1 MERYI
6 IGKKVEDIETPAL
19 LLDLDK
25 MEYNL
30 NKMANFVKEK
40 KTLIRPHFKTHK
52 SPFLAHKQIEA
63 GAIGITCQK
72 LSEAEVLAK
81 SGIKDIL
88 ITNEIVG
95 KQKLKRLVNL
105 AAYTDLKVSIDNYH
119 NAEEISNY
127 ALEKGVVVNYLVEL
141 NIGMNRCGV
150 DPGEPA
156 LTLVQKINNLKG
168 LKFLGIMA
176 YEGHTV
182 FIESYE
188 ERKNETIKALKKVSE
203 TIQVFKK
210 KGINCEIVSCG
221 STGTYMIT
229 GAYPEVTEI
238 ESGSYLT
245 MDMKYNAIEGVGG
258 TFKTALSLLT
268 TVMSKPSSNRII
280 LDAGMKAISKEFGM
294 PLLKDKIDGFELYKL
309 AEEHGYVEV
318 SKSAKN
324 LFSIGEKIELLPSHG
339 CTTINL
345 HDVYYGIRSG
355 IVECVLPIEAR
366 GKFY

>member
-6 IGKKVEDIETPAL
+6 IGKKIEEIETPAL

-30 NKMANFVKEK
+30 NKMADFGK
-40 KTLIRPHFKTHK
+40 KNHQQIRPHFKTHK
-52 SPFLAHKQIEA
+52 SPFLSHKQLEA

-88 ITNEIVG
+88 VTNEIVG
-95 KQKLKRLVNL
+95 EQKIRRLVNL
-105 AAYTDLKVSIDNYH
+105 AAYTDLKVSIENFK
-119 NAEEISNY
+119 NAQDISKY
-127 ALEKGVVVNYLVEL
+127 ALEKGLVVNCLIEL

-156 LTLVQKINNLKG
+156 LRLVQKISQLRG

-182 FIESYE
+182 FLKSLE
-188 ERKNETIKALKKVSE
+188 ERTIETIKALKKMSE
-203 TIQVFKK
+203 TKQLLKK
-210 KGINCEIVSCG
+210 NDINCEIVSGG

-229 GAYPEVTEI
+229 GTYPDITEI

-245 MDMKYNAIEGVGG
+245 MDTKYEAIEGIGG
-258 TFKTALSLLT
+258 TFKIALSLLT
-268 TVMSKPSSNRII
+268 TVISIPMDERII
-280 LDAGMKAISKEFGM
+280 LDAGMKAITKDGGM
-294 PLLKDKIDGFELYKL
+294 PLLKEKVEGVELYKL
-309 AEEHGYVEV
+309 AEEHGYV
-318 SKSAKN
+318 KARNNAKK
-324 LFSIGEKIELLPSHG
+324 LFSIGQKIELLPSHG

-345 HDVYYGIRSG
+345 HDVYYGVRSG

-366 GKFY
+366 GKLH

>member
-6 IGKKVEDIETPAL
+6 IGAKVEDIETPAL
-19 LLDLDK
+19 LIDLDK

-30 NKMANFVKEK
+30 NKMADFVKK
-40 KTLIRPHFKTHK
+40 KKMSIRPHFKTHK
-52 SPFLAHKQIEA
+52 SPFLAHKQLEA

-81 SGIKDIL
+81 SGIGDIL

-95 KQKLKRLVNL
+95 KQKIKRLVNL
-105 AAYTDLKVSIDNYH
+105 AAYTDLIASIENYH
-119 NAEEISNY
+119 NAEDISNS

-150 DPGEPA
+150 APGEPA
-156 LTLVQKINNLKG
+156 VKLVQKINELKG

-188 ERKNETIKALKKVSE
+188 ERKNEAIKALKKVSE
-203 TIQVFKK
+203 TKQMLKK
-210 KGINCEIVSCG
+210 KGINCKIVSCG

-229 GAYPEVTEI
+229 GIYPDVTEI

-245 MDMKYNAIEGVGG
+245 MDMKYNAIEGVGD

-268 TVMSKPSSNRII
+268 TVISKPSDNRII

-294 PLLKDKIDGFELYKL
+294 PLLKDKIEGFELYKL
-309 AEEHGYVEV
+309 AEEHGYAEV
-318 SKSAKN
+318 SKSVKN

-355 IVECVLPIEAR
+355 IVECILPIEAR

>member
-6 IGKKVEDIETPAL
+6 VGEKIKEIETPAL

-25 MEYNL
+25 VEYNI

-40 KTLIRPHFKTHK
+40 KMLIRPHFKTHK
-52 SPFLAHKQIEA
+52 SPFLSHLQIKA
-63 GAIGITCQK
+63 GANGVTCQK

-81 SGIKDIL
+81 SGIRDIL

-95 KQKLKRLVNL
+95 DQKIRRLVNL
-105 AAYTDLKVSIDNYH
+105 AAYTDLKVSIENFR
-119 NAEEISNY
+119 NAEDISRY

-156 LTLVQKINNLKG
+156 VKLVQKINKLQG

-182 FIESYE
+182 FIKSYE
-188 ERKNETIKALKKVSE
+188 ERKTETIKALKKVSE
-203 TIQVFKK
+203 TKRMLKK
-210 KGINCEIVSCG
+210 NGINCEIVSCG

-229 GAYPEVTEI
+229 GTYPDVTEI

-245 MDMKYNAIEGVGG
+245 MDMKYHAIEGVGG
-258 TFKTALSLLT
+258 TFKTALSLLV
-268 TVMSKPSSNRII
+268 TVISIPSDNRII
-280 LDAGMKAISKEFGM
+280 LDAGMKAISKDMGM
-294 PLLKDKIDGFELYKL
+294 PLLKEKIEGFELYKL
-309 AEEHGYVEV
+309 AEEHGYAEGL
-318 SKSAKN
+318 KSVKN
-324 LFSIGEKIELLPSHG
+324 IFSIGQKIELLPSHG

-366 GKFY
+366 GKFH